1 MVLVTNG
8 RLITRD
14 SEGKGYYEHGAVAYE
29 GAKIVEVGE
38 EAALR
43 AKYADAEIV
52 DAKGGVI
59 MPAFINAHTHIYS
72 ALARGLSIVGN
83 NPTNFYEVL
92 DGTWWAIDRHLMM
105 DGTRASAT
113 ALYIDSIK
121 QGVTTIFDHHA
132 SYGEIPGTLFTISEE
147 SRRLGLRS
155 CLCYE
160 VSDRDGEEKCLQ
172 AIKENAD
179 FITYCQKQNDPM
191 LAAMFGGHALFTI
204 SDKTFDRMVEANNGR
219 TGYHIHVSEGMND
232 VYDSLQNYGRRPVQR
247 LQDHGILGPM
257 TVLGHCIHLNTAEM
271 DIVKATDTMV
281 VNNPQSNMSNAVGC
295 APVLQMY
302 AKGILVGL
310 GTDAYTHDMIESC
323 KTVVGIQRHNACH
336 PNVGWC
342 EATDMLFKN
351 NPKIAG
357 KYFGREF
364 GVLKPGAAADV
375 AVFDYRP
382 FTPFSDENIDGH
394 ILFGF
399 EGRRCTHTVVNGKV
413 LVKDRELNCADE
425 AAINARVMESAKRLW
440 GILNG

>member
-1 MVLVTNG
+1 MLIIGNG

-14 SEGKGYYEHGAVAYE
+14 PEHPYFERGAVVCD
-29 GAKIVEVGE
+29 GGTIVAAGD
-38 EAALR
+38 EAELR
-43 AKYADAEIV
+43 AQYPGAEYL
-52 DAKGGVI
+52 DSRGGVI
-59 MPAFINAHTHIYS
+59 MPGLINAHTHIYS
-72 ALARGLSIVGN
+72 GLARGLSIKGN
-83 NPTNFYEVL
+83 APTNFLEVL
-92 DGTWWAIDRHLMM
+92 EGTWWNIDRHL
-105 DGTRASAT
+105 DIESTKASAYCT
-113 ALYIDSIK
+113 VVDSLK
-121 QGVTTIFDHHA
+121 MGVTTIFDHHA
-132 SYGEIPGTLFTISEE
+132 GFGAIRGSLAAIAEVTQE
-147 SRRLGLRS
+147 LGIRA

-160 VSDRDGEEKCLQ
+160 VSDRDGEQKCLDS
-172 AIKENAD
+172 IEENAE
-179 FITYCQKQNDPM
+179 FIKWAKAEDSEM
-191 LAAMFGGHALFTI
+191 IKAMFGGHALFTI
-204 SDKTFDRMVEANNGR
+204 SDKTFERMVKANDGM
-219 TGYHIHVSEGMND
+219 TGFHIHVSEGMND

-364 GVLKPGAAADV
+364 GELKPGAAADV

-382 FTPFSDENIDGH
+382 FTPFSDANIDGH

-413 LVKDRELNCADE
+413 LVKDRELACADE
-425 AAINARVMESAKRLW
+425 AAINARVCESAERLW

>member
-1 MVLVTNG
+1 MKLITNG

-14 SEGKGYYEHGAVAYE
+14 AEGRGYYEHGAVAYE
-29 GAKIVEVGE
+29 GAKIAEVGE

-43 AKYADAEIV
+43 AKYPDAEIV

-105 DGTRASAT
+105 DGTKASAT

-132 SYGEIPGTLFTISEE
+132 SYGEIPGTLHTIAEE
-147 SRRLGLRS
+147 SKRLGLRS

-179 FITYCQKQNDPM
+179 FITECGQRKDPM

-232 VYDSLQNYGRRPVQR
+232 VYDSLQN
-247 LQDHGILGPM
+247 
-257 TVLGHCIHLNTAEM
+257 
-271 DIVKATDTMV
+271 
-281 VNNPQSNMSNAVGC
+281 
-295 APVLQMY
+295 
-302 AKGILVGL
+302 
-310 GTDAYTHDMIESC
+310 
-323 KTVVGIQRHNACH
+323 
-336 PNVGWC
+336 
-342 EATDMLFKN
+342 
-351 NPKIAG
+351 
-357 KYFGREF
+357 
-364 GVLKPGAAADV
+364 
-375 AVFDYRP
+375 
-382 FTPFSDENIDGH
+382 
-394 ILFGF
+394 
-399 EGRRCTHTVVNGKV
+399 
-413 LVKDRELNCADE
+413 
-425 AAINARVMESAKRLW
+425 
-440 GILNG
+440 

>member
-179 FITYCQKQNDPM
+179 FITY
-191 LAAMFGGHALFTI
+191 
-204 SDKTFDRMVEANNGR
+204 
-219 TGYHIHVSEGMND
+219 
-232 VYDSLQNYGRRPVQR
+232 
-247 LQDHGILGPM
+247 
-257 TVLGHCIHLNTAEM
+257 
-271 DIVKATDTMV
+271 
-281 VNNPQSNMSNAVGC
+281 
-295 APVLQMY
+295 
-302 AKGILVGL
+302 
-310 GTDAYTHDMIESC
+310 
-323 KTVVGIQRHNACH
+323 
-336 PNVGWC
+336 
-342 EATDMLFKN
+342 
-351 NPKIAG
+351 
-357 KYFGREF
+357 
-364 GVLKPGAAADV
+364 
-375 AVFDYRP
+375 
-382 FTPFSDENIDGH
+382 
-394 ILFGF
+394 
-399 EGRRCTHTVVNGKV
+399 
-413 LVKDRELNCADE
+413 
-425 AAINARVMESAKRLW
+425 
-440 GILNG
+440 

>member
-132 SYGEIPGTLFTISEE
+132 SYGEIPGTLFTISEALLPVLRGQRP
-147 SRRLGLRS
+147 RRRGEVPAGHQGERGLHHLLPEAERS
-155 CLCYE
+155 H
-160 VSDRDGEEKCLQ
+160 
-172 AIKENAD
+172 A
-179 FITYCQKQNDPM
+179 
-191 LAAMFGGHALFTI
+191 GGH
-204 SDKTFDRMVEANNGR
+204 V
-219 TGYHIHVSEGMND
+219 
-232 VYDSLQNYGRRPVQR
+232 RRPRAVHHQR
-247 LQDHGILGPM
+247 QDL
-257 TVLGHCIHLNTAEM
+257 
-271 DIVKATDTMV
+271 
-281 VNNPQSNMSNAVGC
+281 
-295 APVLQMY
+295 
-302 AKGILVGL
+302 
-310 GTDAYTHDMIESC
+310 
-323 KTVVGIQRHNACH
+323 
-336 PNVGWC
+336 
-342 EATDMLFKN
+342 
-351 NPKIAG
+351 
-357 KYFGREF
+357 
-364 GVLKPGAAADV
+364 
-375 AVFDYRP
+375 
-382 FTPFSDENIDGH
+382 
-394 ILFGF
+394 
-399 EGRRCTHTVVNGKV
+399 
-413 LVKDRELNCADE
+413 
-425 AAINARVMESAKRLW
+425 
-440 GILNG
+440 